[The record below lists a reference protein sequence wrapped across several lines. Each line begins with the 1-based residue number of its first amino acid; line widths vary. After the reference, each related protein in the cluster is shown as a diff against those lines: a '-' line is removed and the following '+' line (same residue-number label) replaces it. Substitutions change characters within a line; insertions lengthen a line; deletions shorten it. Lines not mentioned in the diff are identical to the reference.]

1 MRASVFKS
9 LVAVSCDVGS
19 VLSFLL
25 LFLPLIV
32 GRYIVVGVHLLLRV
46 VFPLNIFPISAQAVE
61 RKVCIVVV

>member
-1 MRASVFKS
+1 MWV
-9 LVAVSCDVGS
+9 S